1 MTAARRPERSPV
13 GVVMAGRGMGT
24 GDVTAA
30 LGTAR
35 PSTRVAFWSELRP
48 STPGVWIELAK
59 DVAGLANSGGGVI
72 VFGVARDGSLT
83 GWNPEH
89 LLQVGLGRI
98 HRELDAYV
106 GGPPGLTVSPGRRA
120 GRKVAALHVAP
131 RRGAPVVFA
140 KDGTYVDKAGREH
153 TPFRRG
159 MVFFRHG
166 ARSGPAT
173 AKDLAR
179 FAAHEERRIRR
190 DILEH
195 LRQVAKAPTGSEVIV
210 VPPASAAPGSVERF
224 RVVDDPKAPVL
235 ARTDFDVTHPYRQKE
250 LVEALN
256 RLAGHTIATA
266 FEIQCVRRVHHTDAR
281 DDFFHRPKFGSPQY
295 SESYVRWL
303 LAQCERDP
311 QFFEKAKA
319 ADRGSS
325 AATG

>member
-1 MTAARRPERSPV
+1 VE
-13 GVVMAGRGMGT
+13 
-24 GDVTAA
+24 AA
-30 LGTAR
+30 LASAR
-35 PSTRVAFWSELRP
+35 PSTRVAFWTELKP
-48 STPGVWIELAK
+48 ATPGVWVELAK
-59 DVAGLANSGGGVI
+59 DVAALANSGGGVV
-72 VFGVARDGSLT
+72 VFGVARDGSPT

-89 LLQVGLGRI
+89 LLQVGMGRV
-98 HRELDAYV
+98 HRELDPYV
-106 GGPPGLTVSPGRRA
+106 GGPLDLTVAAGRRQ
-120 GRKVAALHVAP
+120 GRKVATMHVAV

-140 KDGTYVDKAGREH
+140 RDGSYADKAGREH

-210 VPPASAAPGSVERF
+210 VPPESAAPGSVERF

-256 RLAGHTIATA
+256 RAAGRPIATA
-266 FEIQCVRRVHHTDAR
+266 FDIQCVRRVHRTDRRA
-281 DDFFHRPKFGSPQY
+281 DFFHRPKFGSPQY

-303 LAQCERDP
+303 LAQVERDP

-319 ADRGSS
+319 ADRGGS
-325 AATG
+325 AAAG

>member
-1 MTAARRPERSPV
+1 
-13 GVVMAGRGMGT
+13 MA
-24 GDVTAA
+24 AA
-30 LGTAR
+30 LTAAR
-35 PSTRVAFWSELRP
+35 PSTRVAFWAELKP
-48 STPGVWIELAK
+48 ATPGVWVELAK
-59 DVAGLANSGGGVI
+59 DVASLANAGGGVI
-72 VFGVARDGSLT
+72 VFGVARDGSSS
-83 GWNPEH
+83 GWNAEH
-89 LLQVGLGRI
+89 LLQVGMGRI
-98 HRELDAYV
+98 HRELDGYV
-106 GGPPGLTVSPGRRA
+106 GGPLDLVVAPGRRQ
-120 GRKVAALHVAP
+120 GRKVATLQVAP

-140 KDGTYVDKAGREH
+140 RDGTYVDRAGREH
-153 TPFRRG
+153 TLFRRG

-179 FAAHEERRIRR
+179 FASHEERRIRR

-210 VPPASAAPGSVERF
+210 VPPESAAPGSVERF

-250 LVEALN
+250 LVEVLN
-256 RLAGHTIATA
+256 RQAGRPIATA
-266 FEIQCVRRVHHTDAR
+266 FEIQCVRRVHRTDLR

-303 LAQCERDP
+303 LAQHERDP

-319 ADRGSS
+319 ADRGGS
-325 AATG
+325 AAAG

>member
-1 MTAARRPERSPV
+1 MAA
-13 GVVMAGRGMGT
+13 
-24 GDVTAA
+24 
-30 LGTAR
+30 AR
-35 PSTRVAFWSELRP
+35 PSTHVAFWSELKP

-59 DVAGLANSGGGVI
+59 DVASLANSGGGVV

-89 LLQVGLGRI
+89 LLQVGMGRI
-98 HRELDAYV
+98 HRELDRYI
-106 GGPPGLTVSPGRRA
+106 GGPLDMAVAPGRRN
-120 GRKVAALHVAP
+120 GRKVVTMHVAP
-131 RRGAPVVFA
+131 RRSAPVVFE
-140 KDGTYVDKAGREH
+140 KDGTYLDKAGRER

-166 ARSGPAT
+166 ARSGPAN

-179 FAAHEERRIRR
+179 FAAHEERRLRR
-190 DILEH
+190 EILEH

-224 RVVDDPKAPVL
+224 RVVDDPEAPVL

-250 LVEALN
+250 LVEVLN
-256 RLAGHTIATA
+256 HQAGRPIATA
-266 FEIQCVRRVHHTDAR
+266 FEVQCVRRVHHTDAR
-281 DDFFHRPKFGSPQY
+281 ADFFHRPKFGSPQY
-295 SESYVRWL
+295 SESYVSWL
-303 LAQCERDP
+303 LAQHERDP

-319 ADRGSS
+319 ADRDGS

>member
-1 MTAARRPERSPV
+1 VASALAA
-13 GVVMAGRGMGT
+13 
-24 GDVTAA
+24 
-30 LGTAR
+30 AR
-35 PSTRVAFWSELRP
+35 PSQRVAFRPELKP
-48 STPGVWIELAK
+48 STPGVWCELAK
-59 DVAGLANSGGGVI
+59 DVAALANSGGGVI

-89 LLQVGLGRI
+89 LLQVGMARI
-98 HRELDAYV
+98 HREVDAYIGGHLDVRV
-106 GGPPGLTVSPGRRA
+106 GPGRRA
-120 GRKVAALHVAP
+120 GRKVATMQVSA
-131 RRGAPVVFA
+131 RRGAPLVFQQDA
-140 KDGTYVDKAGREH
+140 TYQDKAGREH
-153 TPFRRG
+153 TPFHRG

-166 ARSGPAT
+166 TRSGPAT

-210 VPPASAAPGSVERF
+210 VPPESAAPGSVERF

-235 ARTDFDVTHPYRQKE
+235 ARTDFDVTHPFRQKE
-250 LVEALN
+250 LVEILN
-256 RLAGHTIATA
+256 QRAGRPIATA
-266 FEIQCVRRVHHTDAR
+266 FDIQCVRRVHGTDRR

-303 LAQCERDP
+303 LSQYERDP

-319 ADRGSS
+319 ADRGGS

>member
-1 MTAARRPERSPV
+1 
-13 GVVMAGRGMGT
+13 MAGRGT
-24 GDVTAA
+24 RSDEVATALA
-30 LGTAR
+30 APR
-35 PSTRVAFWSELRP
+35 PSTRVAFWPELKP
-48 STPGVWIELAK
+48 SAPGVWVELAK
-59 DVAGLANSGGGVI
+59 DVAGLANAGGGIV

-89 LLQVGLGRI
+89 LLQVGMGRV
-98 HRELDAYV
+98 HRELDGYV
-106 GGPPGLTVSPGRRA
+106 GQLDLCVAPGRRA
-120 GRKVAALHVAP
+120 GRKVATLRVSP
-131 RRGAPVVFA
+131 RRGAPVVFS

-173 AKDLAR
+173 AKDLER
-179 FAAHEERRIRR
+179 FANREERRIRR

-210 VPPASAAPGSVERF
+210 VPPETAAAGSVERF

-256 RLAGHTIATA
+256 RLAGRPIATA
-266 FEIQCVRRVHHTDAR
+266 FDIQCVRRVHHTDIRA
-281 DDFFHRPKFGSPQY
+281 DFFHRPKFGSPQY

-303 LAQCERDP
+303 LSQHERDP

-319 ADRGSS
+319 ADRGGS

>member
-1 MTAARRPERSPV
+1 ME
-13 GVVMAGRGMGT
+13 
-24 GDVTAA
+24 AA
-30 LGTAR
+30 LASAR
-35 PSTRVAFWSELRP
+35 ASTRVAFWPELR
-48 STPGVWIELAK
+48 TATTGIWIELAK
-59 DVAGLANSGGGVI
+59 DVAALANSGGGVI

-106 GGPPGLTVSPGRRA
+106 GGPLDLSVAPGRRQ
-120 GRKVAALHVAP
+120 GRKVATLQVAP

-140 KDGTYVDKAGREH
+140 KDGHYVDRAGREL
-153 TPFRRG
+153 TRFQRG
-159 MVFFRHG
+159 MVFFRHS

-210 VPPASAAPGSVERF
+210 VPPESAPPGSVERF

-256 RLAGHTIATA
+256 RHAGRAIATA
-266 FEIQCVRRVHHTDAR
+266 FDIQCVRRVHHTDRR

-295 SESYVRWL
+295 SEAFVTWL
-303 LAQCERDP
+303 LAQHERDP

-319 ADRGSS
+319 TDRSGS
-325 AATG
+325 AATA

>member
-1 MTAARRPERSPV
+1 V
-13 GVVMAGRGMGT
+13 
-24 GDVTAA
+24 AA
-30 LGTAR
+30 LAASR
-35 PSTRVAFWSELRP
+35 PSTRVAFWPELRP
-48 STPGVWIELAK
+48 STPGVWVELAK
-59 DVAGLANSGGGVI
+59 DVASLANSGGGVI

-89 LLQVGLGRI
+89 LLQVGIGRI
-98 HRELDAYV
+98 HRELDLYV
-106 GGPPGLTVSPGRRA
+106 GGQVDLSVTPGRRQ
-120 GRKVAALHVAP
+120 GRKVATMQVAP
-131 RRGAPVVFA
+131 HRGAPVVFS
-140 KDGTYVDKAGREH
+140 KDGTYADKTGREH

-159 MVFFRHG
+159 MVHFRHG

-190 DILEH
+190 DILDH
-195 LRQVAKAPTGSEVIV
+195 LRQVARAPTGSEVIV
-210 VPPASAAPGSVERF
+210 VPPESAAPGSVERF

-250 LVEALN
+250 LVEVLN
-256 RLAGHTIATA
+256 RHAGRPIATA
-266 FEIQCVRRVHHTDAR
+266 FDIQCVRRVHQTDAR
-281 DDFFHRPKFGSPQY
+281 NEFFHRPKFGSPQY

-303 LAQCERDP
+303 LSQYERDP

-319 ADRGSS
+319 SDRAGS